1 MLSGVGAAS
10 LLTGAGGAGGIGF
23 LVFRAATRLARF
35 APPWVSASLRDVP
48 FGFAGETT
56 TGPIVL
62 GACPLSEAACAN
74 TGLSAPISSEKATL
88 NDKAEPESQ
97 FGRDEYPRDDAGDL
111 QMLRIDKL
119 LLDGEYPDRQA
130 RSLQQSALA
139 PMRQTTQLLQRI
151 GAPRPTRSRM
161 TITGSRFPGSRVV
174 TFNHLPRIK
183 E

>member
-1 MLSGVGAAS
+1 
-10 LLTGAGGAGGIGF
+10 
-23 LVFRAATRLARF
+23 
-35 APPWVSASLRDVP
+35 VSVSIREVP
-48 FGFAGETT
+48 VGFAGETT

-74 TGLSAPISSEKATL
+74 TGLSAPINSENARL
-88 NDKAEPESQ
+88 NGRAEPESQ
-97 FGRDEYPRDDAGDL
+97 FSRDEYPRDDAGDP
-111 QMLRIDKL
+111 QILRIDKL

-130 RSLQQSALA
+130 RSLRQSALA